1 MSRSNQ
7 NRLMGVQTMIAGRRD
22 IVTFADISSVFG
34 ISTAT
39 ARRDLDALEQ
49 LGLVKRIP
57 GGAVVIET
65 APPQAP
71 FLNRCRDQ
79 VEEKAAI
86 GAAVANL
93 IQDGETIFL
102 GGGTTVHEVAK
113 GLAERDQ
120 VTVIT
125 NSLQVINTFATAGQ
139 TRLVVLGGV
148 FRYDE
153 ATIYGHFAEMMLA
166 GIHVDRVIL
175 GARSISLTG
184 GITNDIGPDISTERA
199 ILQIG
204 REVII
209 AADYTK
215 FNRVSTVNICPLSRI
230 GKIVTDSGIPAHE
243 KDAIEEA
250 GVEVI
255 IA

>member
-1 MSRSNQ
+1 ME
-7 NRLMGVQTMIAGRRD
+7 VQRMIAGGPS
-22 IVTFADISSVFG
+22 IVTFSDISTAFD

-65 APPQAP
+65 APPQLP
-71 FLNRCRDQ
+71 FMSRCQDQ
-79 VEEKAAI
+79 VDEKAAI

-93 IQDGETIFL
+93 IQDEETIFL

-113 GLAERDQ
+113 ALAERDRI
-120 VTVIT
+120 TVIT
-125 NSLQVINTFATAGQ
+125 NSLQVINTLASIGQ
-139 TRLVVLGGV
+139 VRLVVLGGV

-153 ATIYGHFAEMMLA
+153 ATIYGHFAEIMLS

-175 GARSISLTG
+175 GARSISVTG

-204 REVII
+204 REAII
-209 AADYTK
+209 AADHTK

-230 GKIVTDSGIPAHE
+230 GKIVTDSGLSPHE
-243 KDAIEEA
+243 KITFEEA